1 MGKII
6 EFASRINQLPDTPIV
21 PDEVTLMTC
30 DYDENLN
37 PVLIIKTI
45 DSTHCFKLDKA
56 TKYADYHQIIKAHTA
71 DNLLELLKKNH
82 LISEKVNLRGDYRL
96 GCFAIEISNAWRTL
110 RLQRYFK
117 ALGKDFSL
125 ATVPHPSTQKR
136 AVSKYVD
143 EEHVEELRTLIR
155 QMNNEGWIWDKMESK
170 HMEVAAS
177 M

>member
-6 EFASRINQLPDTPIV
+6 EFTSRINQLPDTPIM

-45 DSTHCFKLDKA
+45 DSTHCFKLGRP
-56 TKYADYHQIIKAHTA
+56 TKYSDYHQRIKRHTA
-71 DNLLELLKKNH
+71 DDLLELLKKNH
-82 LISEKVNLRGDYRL
+82 LISEKVNLKDDYRL
-96 GCFAIEISNAWRTL
+96 GRFAIEIDSAWYTL

-117 ALGKDFSL
+117 SLGRNYTL
-125 ATVPHPSTQKR
+125 ADVPKLSTQKR
-136 AVSKYVD
+136 TLSKYVD
-143 EEHVEELRTLIR
+143 EEHFEELRTLIKN
-155 QMNNEGWIWDKMESK
+155 MKNEGWIWDKMESR

-177 M
+177 I